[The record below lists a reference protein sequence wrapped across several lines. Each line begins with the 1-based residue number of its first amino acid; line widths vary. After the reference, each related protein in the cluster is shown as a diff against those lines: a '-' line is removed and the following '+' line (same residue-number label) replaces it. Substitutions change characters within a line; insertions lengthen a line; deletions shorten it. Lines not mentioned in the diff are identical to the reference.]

1 MKREMNFYY
10 FLTMIIFIIC
20 FTTSIILAC
29 RTIKVGKLAVT
40 ASILFYPMTYF
51 IATLFA
57 ERYGKEKTFMMFNYA
72 VFALIFMAIM
82 LTITSCIPIYGA
94 YDGLDKVF
102 NMDYKLIFA
111 SILAFYASQFLN
123 LKIYYYLEG
132 YKGFK
137 DVENRVNASIEAEN
151 TVIATGG
158 SVVYCEEAMEHLK
171 SIGTVVYLKLSLNA
185 LSKRL
190 GNLKGRG
197 VLLREG
203 QNLTDLYEERTP
215 LYEKYA
221 DIVIDEEGKD
231 LEASLEILLKTLKEK

>member
-1 MKREMNFYY
+1 MNNIT
-10 FLTMIIFIIC
+10 LIGMPGAGKSTIGVV
-20 FTTSIILAC
+20 LA
-29 RTIKVGKLAVT
+29 KVLG
-40 ASILFYPMTYF
+40 Y
-51 IATLFA
+51 
-57 ERYGKEKTFMMFNYA
+57 
-72 VFALIFMAIM
+72 
-82 LTITSCIPIYGA
+82 
-94 YDGLDKVF
+94 
-102 NMDYKLIFA
+102 
-111 SILAFYASQFLN
+111 QFLDSD
-123 LKIYYYLEG
+123 LLIQKQEKRRLSEIIEEEG

-203 QNLTDLYEERTP
+203 QTLTNLYEERTP

-221 DIVIDEEGKD
+221 DITIDCAGKGIRD
-231 LEASLEILLKTLKEK
+231 CVYEITHTIQSGDHKP